1 MRHSLVVVVVA
12 AVTEVVA
19 VDTEAAWAAVAG
31 AMAVDL
37 VVVGASTA
45 AVVASI
51 GALVSKALV

>member
-1 MRHSLVVVVVA
+1 VVVVVVA

-19 VDTEAAWAAVAG
+19 VDTEAAWAEAAS
-31 AMAVDL
+31 MAVDL
-37 VVVGASTA
+37 VVAGASTA